1 MSLIFHL
8 RKNDGG
14 FYCQMWKLASNY
26 LYSKKQKLHFFID
39 DSQWMFTHNLGWRD
53 YFKSLTLVSE
63 TKVVHPIHKELNV
76 ENILLNQ
83 FTLFEYIEAFKVI
96 YILNDSLKEQYLKK
110 KILLPTIYNSIM
122 IRRGDKMYGESI
134 YIDTHEYIKKLLDK
148 NSSDIYVQT
157 DDYTAY
163 EEVCNICKKYYNTIN
178 VFTFCPVDKKGAFV
192 FSYNPGVG
200 SSISDNN
207 TYLNNL
213 LTITQKS
220 VQSYS
225 SVEMK
230 EHVEEMII
238 GLELCMNSEYLST
251 DFQSNVT
258 RFLLCTHKNPENVF
272 YVGSIPTPPLNK
284 CMVCPAKGFIIT

>member
-1 MSLIFHL
+1 M
-8 RKNDGG
+8 
-14 FYCQMWKLASNY
+14 
-26 LYSKKQKLHFFID
+26 
-39 DSQWMFTHNLGWRD
+39 
-53 YFKSLTLVSE
+53 
-63 TKVVHPIHKELNV
+63 
-76 ENILLNQ
+76 
-83 FTLFEYIEAFKVI
+83 
-96 YILNDSLKEQYLKK
+96 
-110 KILLPTIYNSIM
+110 
-122 IRRGDKMYGESI
+122 
-134 YIDTHEYIKKLLDK
+134 
-148 NSSDIYVQT
+148 
-157 DDYTAY
+157 
-163 EEVCNICKKYYNTIN
+163 
-178 VFTFCPVDKKGAFV
+178 

-284 CMVCPAKGFIIT
+284 CMVCPAKGFITT